1 MHAVLYMQNH
11 IEEMFLFGH
20 AHCAW
25 LKCKMQN
32 ARPDTKKQEREGE
45 ILSSVKL
52 TEYAHRE
59 LIIYTKD

>member
-1 MHAVLYMQNH
+1 MNAVLYMQNH

-20 AHCAW
+20 AHCAC

-32 ARPDTKKQEREGE
+32 ARLVKKKIRERE
-45 ILSSVKL
+45 ILPSVKL
-52 TEYAHRE
+52 TEYAHGE

>member
-1 MHAVLYMQNH
+1 MHAVLYKQNH

-32 ARPDTKKQEREGE
+32 ARLDKKKQREGE
-45 ILSSVKL
+45 ILPSVKL